1 MINTLFLLMHLAAD
15 LIKTCYVT
23 ERKSKII
30 GFFFVMYPIRPK
42 KRLFRSQTVPD
53 LWLLS
58 LCSQKV
64 KGVKKTLLGRRV
76 LFELLMLFLVRFP
89 RGDTPQNL

>member
-1 MINTLFLLMHLAAD
+1 MISTLFLLMHLAAD
-15 LIKTCYVT
+15 LIETCYVT
-23 ERKSKII
+23 ERESTII
-30 GFFFVMYPIRPK
+30 GFLLIVYPIRPK
-42 KRLFRSQTVPD
+42 KRLLRSQTVPD

-76 LFELLMLFLVRFP
+76 LFELLMLFLRFP
-89 RGDTPQNL
+89 RGNTPQNL